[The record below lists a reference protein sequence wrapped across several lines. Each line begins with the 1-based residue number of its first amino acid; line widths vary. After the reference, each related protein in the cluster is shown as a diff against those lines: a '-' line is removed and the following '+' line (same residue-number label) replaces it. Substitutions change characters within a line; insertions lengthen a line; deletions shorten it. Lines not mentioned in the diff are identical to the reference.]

1 MILLNDA
8 INIVLGLAVLI
19 SYVITLPHATR
30 TMSSDYLWAGITGTG
45 RSLTIASMFITAI
58 AYLYTYY
65 YLRAESSWLV
75 TIGFVLFLAGATL
88 WAPMLTSKKKW
99 LTLGALA
106 MTSIGIFTLLLFVFL
121 NSDSLLL
128 KIAIVY
134 VFFHVFVLD
143 NLHWGY
149 KFYNLYDGR

>member
-8 INIVLGLAVLI
+8 INVVLGSAVLI

-65 YLRAESSWLV
+65 YLREESWLV